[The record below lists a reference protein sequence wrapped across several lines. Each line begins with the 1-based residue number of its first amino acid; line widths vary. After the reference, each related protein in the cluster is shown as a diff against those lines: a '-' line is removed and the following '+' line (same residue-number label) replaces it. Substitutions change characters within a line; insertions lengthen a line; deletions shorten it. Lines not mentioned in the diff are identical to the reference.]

1 MVLGYYRVMEKEE
14 LSKIL
19 KIDQK
24 KLEVSEIEKQMS
36 SSDFWSDVDKAKAIS
51 QKLSALNVVIKR
63 FDGAQTPE
71 QIKELQKEALFS
83 GEYDEMGAILSIHA
97 GAGGTEAQDWA
108 QMLER
113 MYLRYCE
120 NKEFKATI
128 LNESSGDE
136 AGIKSAEIEVGGF
149 RAYGNLRAESG
160 VHRLVRISPFDADK
174 ARHTSFALVEVV
186 PAFDEVSDI
195 EIDDKDLK
203 IDVYRAS
210 GHGGQSVNTT
220 DSAVRITHLPSKIV
234 VAVQNERSQLQNKEL
249 ALRILKSKL
258 KIKALE
264 RKMQKER
271 DLKGGHVSAEWGNQ
285 IRSYVL
291 APYQQVKDHRTG
303 FESSNPDKV
312 LGGNLDD
319 FIVEFLKQDNH

>member
-1 MVLGYYRVMEKEE
+1 MIVDKQE

-24 KLEVSEIEKQMS
+24 KLEVAEIEKQMAS
-36 SSDFWSDVDKAKAIS
+36 SGFWSDSNKAKIIS
-51 QKLSALNVVIKR
+51 QKLSSLNTIIKR
-63 FDGAQTPE
+63 FDEAETLE

-83 GEYDEMGAILSIHA
+83 GEYDEMGAILSVHA

-136 AGIKSAEIEVGGF
+136 AGIKSAELKIDGF
-149 RAYGNLRAESG
+149 RAYGRLKAEAG
-160 VHRLVRISPFDADK
+160 VHRLVRISPYDADK
-174 ARHTSFALVEVV
+174 SRHTSFALVEVI
-186 PAFDEVSDI
+186 PDFDEVGDI
-195 EIDDKDLK
+195 EINDKDLK

-220 DSAVRITHLPSKIV
+220 DSAVRITHLPTKIV
-234 VAVQNERSQLQNKEL
+234 VAVQNERSQMQNKEV
-249 ALRILKSKL
+249 ALKIIKSKL

-264 RKMQKER
+264 KKLQKES

-291 APYQQVKDHRTG
+291 APYQQVKDHRTN
-303 FESSNPDKV
+303 FESSNPQKV
-312 LGGNLDD
+312 LGGDLDQ
-319 FIVEFLKQDNH
+319 FIIEFLKLSKK

>member
-1 MVLGYYRVMEKEE
+1 MVVDKQE

-19 KIDQK
+19 KIDEK
-24 KLEVSEIEKQMS
+24 KLEVAEIEKQMAS
-36 SSDFWSDVDKAKAIS
+36 SGFWNDSNKAKVIS
-51 QKLSALNVVIKR
+51 QKLAQLNEIINK
-63 FDGAQTPE
+63 FEQAETPE
-71 QIKELQKEALFS
+71 QLKELEKEALFS

-120 NKEFKATI
+120 TKGFKAAI

-136 AGIKSAEIEVGGF
+136 AGIKSAEIEVEGF
-149 RAYGNLRAESG
+149 RAYGHLKAEAG
-160 VHRLVRISPFDADK
+160 VHRLVRISPYDADK
-174 ARHTSFALVEVV
+174 SRHTSFALVEVV
-186 PAFDEVSDI
+186 PDFDEVDDI

-220 DSAVRITHLPSKIV
+220 DSAVRITHLPTKIV
-234 VAVQNERSQLQNKEL
+234 VSVQNERSQLQNKET
-249 ALRILKSKL
+249 ALKILKAKL
-258 KIKALE
+258 KKKALDE
-264 RKMQKER
+264 QLKKER
-271 DLKGGHVSAEWGNQ
+271 ELKGGHISAEWGNQ

-291 APYQQVKDHRTG
+291 QPYQQVKDHRTDYQ
-303 FESSNPDKV
+303 SSNPQKV
-312 LGGNLDD
+312 LDGQIDD
-319 FIVEFLKQDNH
+319 FILEFLKLSNK